1 MPRCDMH
8 VHSMYSR
15 ATGYW
20 FLRALQAP
28 ESFTPPELLYEKA
41 RDRGMDFVTI
51 TDINT
56 IEGVMRIIDLP
67 GTFTG
72 EEIRTFLHG
81 SRAAVHILAYGFDPA
96 DHDEMSRLRESF
108 EDLTDFLSDRGIP
121 FALAH
126 PFHSEGPSPAYAELA
141 LAMRRCPLVEALNGS
156 RLAAENAMVAPS
168 VGIVRGDPGFAG
180 FIGGSDDRCG
190 RFIGNAFTAVPRA
203 ATAGEFLKEVA
214 SGRGAP
220 GGASGSAIRSAY
232 STYSIAYSFYRE
244 RLQAQKLPLFASAA
258 ADRMF
263 GPGRPEPP
271 TLWQKADLALHS
283 LYHRTLSSPDP
294 GPESFLLEELL
305 EIGKDLWA
313 RGEPRGEDID
323 ERTFRI
329 FSNTTNRLIDRLSGL
344 LFRRITDGKF
354 LEAFEA
360 VSALIPVLLLN
371 APYPMSFFNMRRGRR
386 AAAEFA
392 AGTPGCSPPPSSG
405 ARAWF
410 TDTIDDLNGVSRTLQ
425 KFSRLAFDSGRKL
438 AVIASQER
446 PLSFEGWVVNF
457 PPVREFPVPDYE
469 SKMLAIPPFLDL
481 LRFVEDNDFEAL
493 YISTP
498 GPVGLSA
505 LLISKLLGIP
515 SFGIYH
521 TDLPRHVNQISRD
534 GHMGEFAATAMGWF
548 YSATDHVMVP
558 SRYYMEELDKLGV
571 PRQKM
576 TIFPRGI
583 DTGAFSPSW
592 RDPGFFGRFG
602 ASEGSVRLVYVGR
615 VSREKDLDVLAEAF
629 LAARAEFPDI
639 ELFIV
644 GDGPYLA
651 ELTLGLSGRGC
662 HFCGI
667 LRGDDLSRAYA
678 SADVFVFP
686 STTDTF
692 GNVVL
697 EAAASGVPSIVTD
710 MGGPMEIIEPGVSG
724 VVARGRDVE
733 GFASAILAMARD
745 ASLRKGMGEAARR
758 RAMERTWEKAFDAVW
773 DAMPEPGAG
782 AGGGSGS

>member
-1 MPRCDMH
+1 MKRCDMH

-41 RDRGMDFVTI
+41 RERGMDFVTI

-56 IEGVMRIIDLP
+56 IEGVSKILDLP
-67 GTFTG
+67 GVFTG
-72 EEIRTFLHG
+72 EEIRTYLHG
-81 SRAAVHILAYGFDPA
+81 SRATVHLLVYGFDPA
-96 DHDEMSRLRESF
+96 DHEEMCRLRESF
-108 EDLTDFLSDRGIP
+108 EELTEFFCHRNLP

-126 PFHSEGPSPAYAELA
+126 PFHSEGTA
-141 LAMRRCPLVEALNGS
+141 LDYGDLSAVMKRCPIIESLNGS
-156 RLAAENAMVAPS
+156 RLQAENALVAP
-168 VGIVRGDPGFAG
+168 VARGSRGEPSFSG

-190 RFIGNAFTAVPRA
+190 RFVGNTFTSVSGASTP
-203 ATAGEFLKEVA
+203 GEFLAEVLA
-214 SGRGAP
+214 GRGVP
-220 GGASGSAIRSAY
+220 GGSSGTAIRSAY

-263 GPGRPEPP
+263 TPDRTEPP

-313 RGEPRGEDID
+313 RGEHRGEDID

-344 LFRRITDGKF
+344 LFRRISDGKF

-360 VSALIPVLLLN
+360 VSALLPVLLLN
-371 APYPMSFFNMRRGRR
+371 APYPMSFFNMRKGRR
-386 AAAEFA
+386 TASEFA
-392 AGTPGCSPPPSSG
+392 SLTPGCVVPGGSG
-405 ARAWF
+405 ARVWF

-425 KFSRLAFDSGRKL
+425 KFSRLAVDSGRRL
-438 AVIASQER
+438 AVAACQSR

-469 SKMLAIPPFLDL
+469 SKLLSIPPFLEL
-481 LRFVEDNDFEAL
+481 LRFVEDNDFEAI

-498 GPVGLSA
+498 GPVGLSG
-505 LLISKLLGIP
+505 LLIAKLLGIP
-515 SFGIYH
+515 AFGIYH
-521 TDLPRHVNQISRD
+521 TDLPRHVYQIAQD

-548 YSATDHVMVP
+548 YSATDLVMVP
-558 SRYYMEELDKLGV
+558 SRYYMDELEKLGV
-571 PRQKM
+571 PRSRM

-583 DTGAFSPSW
+583 DLDAFSPDW
-592 RDPGFFGRFG
+592 RDEGFFTRFG
-602 ASEGSVRLVYVGR
+602 GVPGSVKLVYVGR
-615 VSREKDLDVLAEAF
+615 ISREKDLDVLAEAF
-629 LAARAEFPDI
+629 LLAREEFGSL
-639 ELFIV
+639 ELFLV
-644 GDGPYLA
+644 GDGPYLG
-651 ELTLGLSGRGC
+651 ELTLRLSGKGC

-667 LRGDDLSRAYA
+667 LRGEDLSRAYA
-678 SADVFVFP
+678 SGDIFVFP

-697 EAAASGVPSIVTD
+697 EAHAAGTPAVVTD
-710 MGGPMEIIEPGVSG
+710 MGGPMEIIEPGTTG
-724 VVARGRDVE
+724 LVAKGRDVRS
-733 GFASAILAMARD
+733 FADAVLELARD
-745 ASLRKGMGEAARR
+745 GGRRIAMGSAARQL
-758 RAMERTWEKAFDAVW
+758 ASKRTWEKAFDTVW
-773 DAMPEPGAG
+773 SAKAAD
-782 AGGGSGS
+782 

>member
-8 VHSMYSR
+8 VHSMHSK

-41 RDRGMDFVTI
+41 RDRDMDFVTI

-56 IEGVMRIIDLP
+56 IDGVMRIIDQP
-67 GTFTG
+67 GVFTG
-72 EEIRTFLHG
+72 EEIRTYLHG
-81 SRAAVHILAYGFDPA
+81 SRAVLHILAYGFDLA
-96 DHDEMSRLRESF
+96 DHDEISRLRESF
-108 EDLTDFLSDRGIP
+108 EDLTEFLSDRGIL

-126 PFHSEGPSPAYAELA
+126 PFHSEGPSPTHEELA
-141 LAMRRCPLVEALNGS
+141 SAMRRCPLVESLNGS
-156 RLAAENAMVAPS
+156 RLAAENAMVES
-168 VGIVRGDPGFAG
+168 VVRSVRGDPDFQG

-190 RFIGNAFTAVPRA
+190 RFIGNAFTAVPE
-203 ATAGEFLKEVA
+203 AGTPVEFLA
-214 SGRGAP
+214 ALAAGRGSP
-220 GGASGSAIRSAY
+220 GGASGTAIRSAY
-232 STYSIAYSFYRE
+232 SIYSIAYSFYRE
-244 RLQAQKLPLFASAA
+244 RMQQHELPLFASAA

-283 LYHRTLSSPDP
+283 LYHKTLASPDP

-344 LFRRITDGKF
+344 LVKRITNSKF

-360 VSALIPVLLLN
+360 VSALLPVLLLN
-371 APYPMSFFNMRRGRR
+371 APYPMSFFNMRKGRR

-392 AGTPGCSPPPSSG
+392 SLTPGCAPPASSG
-405 ARAWF
+405 ARVWF

-425 KFSRLAFDSGRKL
+425 KFSRLSFETDRKL
-438 AVIASQER
+438 AVVASQEK

-457 PPVREFPVPDYE
+457 HPVREFPVPDYE

-481 LRFVEDNDFEAL
+481 LRFVEDNDFEAI

-521 TDLPRHVNQISRD
+521 TDFPKHVNQISRD
-534 GHMGEFAATAMGWF
+534 GHMGEFAAMVMGWF

-558 SRYYMEELDKLGV
+558 SRYYMDELEKLGV
-571 PRQKM
+571 PRPRM
-576 TIFPRGI
+576 SIFPRGI
-583 DTGAFSPSW
+583 DSSAFSPRW
-592 RDPGFFGRFG
+592 RDERFFERFG
-602 ASEGSVRLVYVGR
+602 ASEGSVKLVYVGR

-629 LAARAEFPDI
+629 LAARTEFEKL

-644 GDGPYLA
+644 GDGPYLN
-651 ELTLGLSGRGC
+651 ELARSLSGRGC
-662 HFCGI
+662 YFCGI
-667 LRGDDLSRAYA
+667 LKGEDLSRAYA
-678 SADVFVFP
+678 SADIFVFP

-697 EAAASGVPSIVTD
+697 EAAASGAPSIVTD

-724 VVARGRDVE
+724 IVAKGRDVAS
-733 GFASAILAMARD
+733 FAEAILLLARD
-745 ASLRKGMGEAARR
+745 PGRRAGMGEAGRQR
-758 RAMERTWEKAFDAVW
+758 VLCRTWEKAFDMIWNIAPVT
-773 DAMPEPGAG
+773 P
-782 AGGGSGS
+782 